1 MKKILIQILLF
12 SFTFF
17 LFEKV
22 FYVSLYVSPK
32 LEIDK
37 RLEYIINGNMNKDL
51 IVLGSSRGARNII
64 ASQIEDS
71 LNISSYNLSYPGSDI
86 EFHKFLLQSLIKY
99 NEKPKIVLLVVDD
112 NAELLPS
119 ESINFRFD
127 RLYPLAKY
135 NYINNEMI
143 ERSKK
148 SFLSKFFILARIN
161 KRNFDIREK
170 HFSALDTLKD
180 CGSMPISFQRE
191 NREFVFNNEKPS
203 YDLDDEL
210 SVKIM
215 AFNKFQDLCISNNI
229 KLIIVYPP
237 NFKKHNILFENRIEK
252 LSYPKVSSIIHDTA
266 NQVYKNKD
274 YYYDEGH
281 LKTNGAI
288 IFTNDII
295 RQLKIKV
302 RTHNNVYKKYA
313 KQ

>member
-1 MKKILIQILLF
+1 MNPCICDI
-12 SFTFF
+12 
-17 LFEKV
+17 
-22 FYVSLYVSPK
+22 
-32 LEIDK
+32 
-37 RLEYIINGNMNKDL
+37 RLHT
-51 IVLGSSRGARNII
+51 RCGARNII

-252 LSYPKVSSIIHDTA
+252 LSYPKVSSIIHDTT

-295 RQLKIKV
+295 PQLKIKV

>member
-1 MKKILIQILLF
+1 MKKFLIQILLF

-302 RTHNNVYKKYA
+302 RTHNNVYKK
-313 KQ
+313 